1 MTSSFVAGV
10 DRAVKKG
17 QSEKTP
23 ETRFN
28 ILGIEAVN
36 LSTRLTD
43 IVTDEERNE
52 VTQPE
57 QRGKTPRPKRTI
69 ILPVALWSPYVKRA
83 VSLRDGSDKSEDT
96 LARCMFCVVGNKDL
110 LFSNNGNVSVMRGPF
125 ESMIPGATIHVN
137 VISTWAAFLNYEE
150 KMRRMEAALK
160 LFCNTGMLVSYSFT

>member
-1 MTSSFVAGV
+1 MTSSFIVGV
-10 DRAVKKG
+10 DRAVEQG

-28 ILGIEAVN
+28 ISGIEAMN
-36 LSTRLTD
+36 LLTRLAN
-43 IVTDEERNE
+43 IVTDEEHNE

-83 VSLRDGSDKSEDT
+83 VSLRDGRDKSKDT
-96 LARCMFCVVGNKDL
+96 MARCMFCAVGNKWDL

-137 VISTWAAFLNYEE
+137 VIS
-150 KMRRMEAALK
+150 
-160 LFCNTGMLVSYSFT
+160 S